1 MQTCLREN
9 SGFSHPGEA
18 ARTKGGVM
26 QYDHDYHREPHHQ
39 DIDHSTSQV
48 CDSTD
53 QLIAGLELITLKRS
67 RKLHALSRVGLWGV
81 LVFTAAAIVLWQA
94 TVIWPTCPPHLR
106 ALLGA
111 SPTAEI
117 IHSTL
122 FVYVISALVLTGS
135 RHPGK
140 TERYAGWS
148 QIGFMLP
155 FYFFY
160 WYADILS
167 VNFAHLTAIGVL
179 LLLLEHLRLSLLCRQ
194 LLHHEYEEHSR
205 KIRRIR
211 LLSK

>member
-1 MQTCLREN
+1 MQN
-9 SGFSHPGEA
+9 N
-18 ARTKGGVM
+18 
-26 QYDHDYHREPHHQ
+26 HDYRPGHHHH
-39 DIDHSTSQV
+39 DTDPSTIRV

-53 QLIAGLELITLKRS
+53 QDIAGLELITLQRS

-81 LVFTAAAIVLWQA
+81 LVFTVAAIVLWQT

-111 SPTAEI
+111 SPTAEM
-117 IHSTL
+117 IHAAL
-122 FVYVISALVLTGS
+122 LVYVISALVLTGS
-135 RHPGK
+135 RHTSR

-167 VNFAHLTAIGVL
+167 LNFFHLTAISVL
-179 LLLLEHLRLSLLCRQ
+179 LLLLEHLRLNLLCRQ
-194 LLHHEYEEHSR
+194 LLRHEYEEHSR

-211 LLSK
+211 LLSKE